1 MYESWIKEALKE
13 TVKLRNYAGIQKIY
27 GMLLERLVKEMKY
40 DRDTVVRSLNKTFRK
55 VMSNIS
61 FENEPEPSMNHS
73 VVTRI
78 DLGTKKIHQNETQY
92 VVLESRNVN
101 Q

>member
-1 MYESWIKEALKE
+1 
-13 TVKLRNYAGIQKIY
+13 
-27 GMLLERLVKEMKY
+27 MKY

-61 FENEPEPSMNHS
+61 FENEHEPSMNHS

-78 DLGTKKIHQNETQY
+78 EMKEDGQLHTDNQTSCQSKDLGTKKIHQNETQY
-92 VVLESRNVN
+92 VVLESRT
-101 Q
+101 